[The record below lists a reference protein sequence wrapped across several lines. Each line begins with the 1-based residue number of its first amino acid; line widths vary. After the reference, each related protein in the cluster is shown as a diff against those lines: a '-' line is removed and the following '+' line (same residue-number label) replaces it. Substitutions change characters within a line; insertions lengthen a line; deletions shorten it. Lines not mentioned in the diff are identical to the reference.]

1 MKIMSFNVNGLRARI
16 KDNTIFEIIELEKP
30 DILCLQE
37 IKCKEKILKILSKNK
52 FNISIPIL

>member
-1 MKIMSFNVNGLRARI
+1 MSFNVNGLRARI